1 MTRARRLLAS
11 GLTVVLL
18 VAIAPAVGAD
28 DLGEDLQSVRKRI
41 ESLSAQINSVT
52 SNRSSLAREI
62 QETQERMDEVLASL
76 TSLRGE
82 LLVVESDL
90 VQKER
95 SLRDVR
101 TDLHAQYQSLAMT
114 RSDLGV
120 ARDDAVTHAV
130 ETYMSAGLGVPAVA
144 LSAKVWTDIGVG
156 LVYLDR
162 ITADGTET
170 VERFETLLVDE
181 QEASDQIAGHEADL
195 SVDLVALHAAEERL
209 AGLQNEMQRT
219 SDALQDE
226 YLNQRSLLAKYD
238 AQIEE
243 IEGEIAS
250 LEKEQASIK
259 KLIAQ
264 QAKALG
270 SAPGTLARPVPG
282 ALSSGF
288 GPRIH
293 PIHGYSL
300 MHNGID
306 MNAGSGQAIVSASSG
321 TVIFAGAKGGYGNT
335 IMVDHGGGMV
345 TLYAHQS
352 KFAVSAGQ
360 SVERGQTIGY
370 VGSTGVSTGPH
381 LHFEVRINGNPVNPA
396 KYL

>member
-1 MTRARRLLAS
+1 M
-11 GLTVVLL
+11 
-18 VAIAPAVGAD
+18 
-28 DLGEDLQSVRKRI
+28 
-41 ESLSAQINSVT
+41 
-52 SNRSSLAREI
+52 
-62 QETQERMDEVLASL
+62 
-76 TSLRGE
+76 
-82 LLVVESDL
+82 
-90 VQKER
+90 
-95 SLRDVR
+95 
-101 TDLHAQYQSLAMT
+101 
-114 RSDLGV
+114 
-120 ARDDAVTHAV
+120 
-130 ETYMSAGLGVPAVA
+130 PAVA
-144 LSAKVWTDIGVG
+144 LSAKVWTDIAVG

-181 QEASDQIAGHEADL
+181 QEASDEIAGHEADL
-195 SVDLVALHAAEERL
+195 SVDLVELHAAEERL

-282 ALSSGF
+282 AISSGF

-300 MHNGID
+300 MHNGVD

-321 TVIFAGAKGGYGNT
+321 TVIFAGVKGGYGNT

-360 SVERGQTIGY
+360 SVKRGQTIGY

-381 LHFEVRINGNPVNPA
+381 LHFEVRIGGNPVNPA

>member
-1 MTRARRLLAS
+1 MTRARRLLAFA
-11 GLTVVLL
+11 LTLL
-18 VAIAPAVGAD
+18 LLFGVAPVAGAD
-28 DLGEDLQSVRKRI
+28 DLGEDLQSVRNRLS
-41 ESLSAQINSVT
+41 SLSDQIDSVT

-62 QETQERMDEVLASL
+62 VETQERMDEVLASL

-82 LLVVESDL
+82 LIAVESDL

-95 SLRDVR
+95 SLRQVR
-101 TDLHAQYQSLAMT
+101 TDLHAKYQSLAMT
-114 RSDLGV
+114 RSELGV
-120 ARDDAVTHAV
+120 ARDDAVAHAV
-130 ETYMSAGLGVPAVA
+130 ETYMSAGLGVPSVA

-170 VERFETLLVDE
+170 VERFETLLDDE
-181 QEASDQIAGHEADL
+181 QEATEQIASHEADL
-195 SVDLVALHAAEERL
+195 SADLVELHAAEERL

-219 SDALQDE
+219 SDALQAE
-226 YLNQRSLLAKYD
+226 YVNQRALLAEYD

-270 SAPGTLARPVPG
+270 SAPVALARPVPG
-282 ALSSGF
+282 AISSGF

-293 PIHGYSL
+293 PIHGYTL
-300 MHNGID
+300 MHNGVD
-306 MNAGSGQAIVSASSG
+306 MNGGSGQAIVAASSG
-321 TVIFAGAKGGYGNT
+321 TIIFAGVKGGYGNT

-360 SVERGQTIGY
+360 SVKRGQTIGY

-381 LHFEVRINGNPVNPA
+381 LHFEVRISGNPVDPA

>member
-1 MTRARRLLAS
+1 MTRARRLLVS
-11 GLTVVLL
+11 GLTLVLL
-18 VAIAPAVGAD
+18 FAISPPVGAD
-28 DLGEDLQSVRKRI
+28 DLGEDLQSVRTRI
-41 ESLSAQINSVT
+41 SSLSDQIDSVT

-82 LLVVESDL
+82 LLAVESDL

-95 SLRDVR
+95 SLRQVR

-114 RSDLGV
+114 RSELGV
-120 ARDDAVTHAV
+120 ARDDAVNHAV
-130 ETYMSAGLGVPAVA
+130 ATYMSAGLGVPAVA
-144 LSAKVWTDIGVG
+144 LSAKVWTDIAVG

-162 ITADGTET
+162 ITEDGTET
-170 VERFETLLVDE
+170 VQRFETLLVDE
-181 QEASDQIAGHEADL
+181 QEASEEIAGHEADL
-195 SVDLVALHAAEERL
+195 SSDLLELHAAEERL
-209 AGLQNEMQRT
+209 ARLQNEMQRT
-219 SDALQDE
+219 SDALQEE
-226 YLNQRSLLAKYD
+226 YLNQRSLLAEYD
-238 AQIEE
+238 AQIAE

-282 ALSSGF
+282 AISSGF

-306 MNAGSGQAIVSASSG
+306 MNGGSGQAIVSAASG
-321 TVIFAGAKGGYGNT
+321 TVIFAGVKGGYGNT

-360 SVERGQTIGY
+360 SVKRGQTIGY

-381 LHFEVRINGNPVNPA
+381 LHFEVRIGGNPVNPA

>member
-11 GLTVVLL
+11 GLTLVLL
-18 VAIAPAVGAD
+18 FAIAPAVGAD

-41 ESLSAQINSVT
+41 ESLSGQIDSVT

-76 TSLRGE
+76 VSLRAE
-82 LLVVESDL
+82 LLTVESDL

-95 SLRDVR
+95 ALRGVR
-101 TDLHAQYQSLAMT
+101 TDLHAQYQSLALT
-114 RSDLGV
+114 RSELGV
-120 ARDDAVTHAV
+120 ARDDAVNHAV

-144 LSAKVWTDIGVG
+144 LSAKVWTDIAIG

-181 QEASDQIAGHEADL
+181 QEASEEIAGHEADL
-195 SVDLVALHAAEERL
+195 SSDLLELHAAEERL
-209 AGLQNEMQRT
+209 ARLQNEMHNT
-219 SDALQDE
+219 SDALQEE
-226 YLNQRSLLAKYD
+226 YLNQRSLLAEYD

-282 ALSSGF
+282 TISSGF

-306 MNAGSGQAIVSASSG
+306 MNGGSGQAIVSAASG
-321 TVIFAGAKGGYGNT
+321 TVIFAGVKGGYGNT

-360 SVERGQTIGY
+360 SVKRGQTIGY

-381 LHFEVRINGNPVNPA
+381 LHFEVRVGGNPVNPA

>member
-1 MTRARRLLAS
+1 M
-11 GLTVVLL
+11 
-18 VAIAPAVGAD
+18 
-28 DLGEDLQSVRKRI
+28 E
-41 ESLSAQINSVT
+41 
-52 SNRSSLAREI
+52 
-62 QETQERMDEVLASL
+62 EVLASL
-76 TSLRGE
+76 TSLRAE
-82 LLVVESDL
+82 LLALESDL

-95 SLRDVR
+95 SLREVR

-114 RSDLGV
+114 RSELGV
-120 ARDDAVTHAV
+120 ARDDAVNHAV
-130 ETYMSAGLGVPAVA
+130 ETYMSAGLGAPAVA
-144 LSAKVWTDIGVG
+144 LSAKVWTDIAVG

-181 QEASDQIAGHEADL
+181 QEASDEIADQEAGL
-195 SVDLVALHAAEERL
+195 STELLELHASEVRL
-209 AGLQNEMQRT
+209 GRLQNEMQRT
-219 SDALQDE
+219 SDALQEE
-226 YLNQRSLLAKYD
+226 YLNQRSLLAEYD

-243 IEGEIAS
+243 IEGEIAA

-270 SAPGTLARPVPG
+270 SAPGSLARPVPG
-282 ALSSGF
+282 AITSGF

-293 PIHGYSL
+293 PIYGYSL
-300 MHNGID
+300 MHTGVD
-306 MNAGSGQAIVSASSG
+306 MSGGSGQAIVSASSG
-321 TVIFAGAKGGYGNT
+321 TVIFVGVKGGYGNT
-335 IMVDHGGGMV
+335 IMIDHGGGLV

-352 KFAVSAGQ
+352 KYAVSAGQ
-360 SVERGQTIGY
+360 SVKRGQTIGY

-381 LHFEVRINGNPVNPA
+381 LHFEVRIGGNPVDPA